1 MKEWL
6 LILMP
11 LAVAGIGFL
20 GVRQSRENKRLMG
33 LNTTQ
38 GKQLRRALRD
48 CLAFYGLEENYCKA
62 LAVYENK
69 TPLAMKRS
77 YRARL
82 RASGGETP
90 SDQATPEKI
99 NSELLQV

>member
-11 LAVAGIGFL
+11 LAVAGIGYL
-20 GVRQSRENKRLMG
+20 GIRQNRENKRLSA
-33 LNTTQ
+33 LNADQ
-38 GKQLRRALRD
+38 AKKLRRALRD
-48 CLAFYGLEENYCKA
+48 CLAFYALEESYCKA
-62 LAVYENK
+62 LAVYENR
-69 TPLAMKRS
+69 TALAMKRS

-99 NSELLQV
+99 TSELLQS